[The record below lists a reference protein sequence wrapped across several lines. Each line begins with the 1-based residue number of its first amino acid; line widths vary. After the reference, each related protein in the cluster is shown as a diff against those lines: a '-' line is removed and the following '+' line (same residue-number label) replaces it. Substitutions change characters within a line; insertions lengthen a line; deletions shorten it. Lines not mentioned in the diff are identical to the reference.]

1 MSESADEGQP
11 AGEEVPETSVD
22 GSDAGPGD
30 QIGCDG
36 NVDGAREAD
45 EGADAPP
52 EASDGEEDEGVFSG
66 RDYGKRFVFPGLT
79 ILFLIVILIS
89 FHKILLPFVFACALV
104 YLMEPIVVRL
114 SRTPGH
120 PSGLPRWITVIL
132 VYLVFF
138 GIVTVSSILIIP
150 QLVGEIVRLG
160 ETAPQTI
167 QEFRNERLPAYND
180 RIQSYL
186 SAFIPSEAYSS
197 GVEKARAQVRTA
209 RHAATART
217 LAFDHA
223 EEAVRRAAELE
234 LGWKFH
240 ENGVRD
246 RVYRPVQTAKQQGAL
261 TRLKTVHGQWRSRQ
275 IGGTPAFRVVPTDQ
289 NGLDVYMNSGA
300 IEVSEVGEGTWSI
313 RRSSANGTRGP
324 PDSESAVP
332 AGFDLEE
339 RLNHIIES
347 AVTFSNE
354 QLASLIEFAQHL
366 VVGILEAIIAILMTL
381 MVAAFISIDLPRFV
395 GFFRGLIPEDWQTD
409 FDDLLGEV
417 DQGLSGVI
425 RGQLIICVINGLL
438 TYVGLVLLDVK
449 FSVLLAVIA
458 GLFSIIPVFGTVIS
472 TIPICLV
479 ALTQGLMTGLLMLGW
494 ILGIHFIEGNILNPK
509 IIGTSAEIHPVIVIF
524 ALLAGESTYG
534 LVGAILAVP
543 VASIILSLYK
553 FSRDKLWEDEEREV
567 GLEEKTLN
575 QN

>member
-1 MSESADEGQP
+1 MSQTDEDGQ
-11 AGEEVPETSVD
+11 A
-22 GSDAGPGD
+22 
-30 QIGCDG
+30 
-36 NVDGAREAD
+36 
-45 EGADAPP
+45 
-52 EASDGEEDEGVFSG
+52 DGEEPAAGSTDGSGAEPGDPVGRDGSIDGSEREGEPSEPDDEQTDGEEPLFAG
-66 RDYGKRFVFPGLT
+66 KDYGKRFIFPGLT
-79 ILFLIVILIS
+79 LLFLVVILIS
-89 FHKILLPFVFACALV
+89 FHKILLPFIFACALV

-114 SRTPGH
+114 SRSPADG
-120 PSGLPRWITVIL
+120 SGLPRWITVIL
-132 VYLVFF
+132 VYLVFL

-150 QLVGEIVRLG
+150 QLVGEVVRLG

-167 QEFRNERLPAYND
+167 QQFRNERLPAYNN

-186 SAFIPSEAYSS
+186 SAFVPSEAANAS
-197 GVEKARAQVRTA
+197 GVDQARRQVRSA
-209 RHAATART
+209 RRQATART

-223 EEAVRRAAELE
+223 GEAVHRAADLE
-234 LGWKFH
+234 LRWTYQKD
-240 ENGVRD
+240 GVRD
-246 RVYRPVQTAKQQGAL
+246 RVYRPARQVRKPDEM
-261 TRLKTVHGQWRSRQ
+261 TRVETVHGRWQSRRVD
-275 IGGTPAFRVVPTDQ
+275 GEPAFRVVPTG
-289 NGLDVYMNSGA
+289 NRGLEVYMNSGA

-324 PDSESAVP
+324 PVGGSPGE

-339 RLNHIIES
+339 RLNHVIES

-381 MVAAFISIDLPRFV
+381 MVAAFISIDLPRFM
-395 GFFRGLIPEDWQTD
+395 GFFRGLVPEAWHTD

-417 DQGLSGVI
+417 DRGLSGVI
-425 RGQLIICVINGLL
+425 RGQLIICVINGIF
-438 TYVGLVLLDVK
+438 TYIGLVLIDVK

-458 GLFSIIPVFGTVIS
+458 GLFSIIPVFGAVIS

-479 ALTQGLMTGLLMLGW
+479 ALTQGLMPALLILGW

-553 FSRDKLWEDEEREV
+553 FSRDKLWEDEERSAV
-567 GLEEKTLN
+567 PEEKTLN